1 MKQARLLFIFGLMFL
16 LTGCIQKYDYSE
28 AQSDE
33 AAEYIAGLLLEN
45 DKDYT
50 QELMP
55 IDDLMGTSSSDAST
69 NNDTSIATPTVATS
83 SGDNTSASTEE
94 SEKEYTLTEVL
105 GLEDFKL
112 RYSDY
117 KIMDTYPEDKS
128 LDYFS
133 ITPGEGNQLMVISF
147 MLTNTSKKERTVD
160 IKKAALKYRL
170 DINNGTVY
178 EPLFTVLENDLKYLN
193 TTLEGREEKPVV
205 LIVEI
210 RKETKIKDIIL
221 TVSNG
226 DKTNIIKMK

>member
-16 LTGCIQKYDYSE
+16 LTGCVQKYDYSE

-69 NNDTSIATPTVATS
+69 SNDTSIDTPTVATS
-83 SGDNTSASTEE
+83 SGNSTSASTAEP
-94 SEKEYTLTEVL
+94 EKEYSLTEVL
-105 GLEDFKL
+105 GLKDFEL

-133 ITPGEGNQLMVISF
+133 ITPTEGNQLVVISF

-160 IKKAALKYRL
+160 IKKAALKYQL
-170 DINNGTVY
+170 DINDGTVY

-193 TTLEGREEKPVV
+193 TSLKGGEEKPVI
-205 LIVEI
+205 LIVEVK
-210 RKETKIKDIIL
+210 KEKKMKDIKL